1 MPEPATQRV
10 DTEAHQGGAED
21 PPAVDN
27 ARQIRK
33 PRRPKVGLV
42 WFTTPAVFVLF
53 LLGWK
58 AYVEIFD
65 VSEFVLPPPEVIL
78 SAVVDA
84 VQDPRIWHHA
94 RITLTET
101 LAGFAIALVVGV
113 SLGALLGKVPW
124 LDKTARPFVVALQ
137 VVPKVALVPL
147 FVMWFGFGM
156 TSKIVVAAVLALF
169 PILTNTLLGVKS
181 VSRGHLDVMK
191 SLNASRWQTFRQVE
205 FPSATPYVLAGM
217 EMGIVFATIGAV
229 VGEFLGGNAG
239 LGYRAVA
246 ALNSLQVETLFAVV
260 MILTFMG
267 LILYAAVVSLRRALI
282 PWHESVRGDQE

>member
-1 MPEPATQRV
+1 MP
-10 DTEAHQGGAED
+10 DTASPRTDVEGSAGA
-21 PPAVDN
+21 PGAPLPGSAK
-27 ARQIRK
+27 QTK
-33 PRRPKVGLV
+33 KQRRPRLGIV
-42 WFTTPAVFVLF
+42 WITTPAVFILF

-65 VSEFVLPPPEVIL
+65 VSEFVLPAPEVIL
-78 SAVVDA
+78 AAIVDA
-84 VQDPRIWHHA
+84 VQDPQIWRHA
-94 RITLTET
+94 RITLVET
-101 LAGFAIALVVGV
+101 LAGFGLALVVGV
-113 SLGALLGKVPW
+113 SLGALLGKVAW
-124 LDKTARPFVVALQ
+124 LDQTARPFVVALQ

-156 TSKIVVAAVLALF
+156 TSKIVIAAVLALF

-191 SLNASRWQTFRQVE
+191 SLNATRWQTLRQVE
-205 FPSATPYVLAGM
+205 FPSAMPYVLAGM

-246 ALNSLQVETLFAVV
+246 ALNSLQVETLFAVI
-260 MILTFMG
+260 MILTCMG
-267 LILYAAVVSLRRALI
+267 LILYAAVVSLRRTLI
-282 PWHESVRGDQE
+282 PWHESVRGGQE